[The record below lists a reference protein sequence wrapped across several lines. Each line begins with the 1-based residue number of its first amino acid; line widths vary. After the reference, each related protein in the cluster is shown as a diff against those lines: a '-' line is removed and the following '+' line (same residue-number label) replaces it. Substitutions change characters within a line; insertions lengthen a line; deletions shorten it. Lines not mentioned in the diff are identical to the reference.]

1 LAPENGAWI
10 ATSSLEDEDE
20 DEDVIVEIGVAGGL
34 YTPSHSHPAEKL
46 AARDMEVTAI
56 IPGLYLTVT
65 DMNIDGIVALRL
77 YP

>member
-1 LAPENGAWI
+1 MAPEKGARI

-20 DEDVIVEIGVAGGL
+20 DVIMEIGVASGL
-34 YTPSHSHPAEKL
+34 DTPSYSLPAEKL

-56 IPGLYLTVT
+56 IPGLYLTIT

-77 YP
+77 YL